1 MAEDQDAAAPKK
13 KSKMMLFI
21 IIGVLLLVVGGGAA
35 VMLLKKKPADA
46 DEGDDSAAHS
56 KSEKSAH
63 AGAPPAYVKLDTFT
77 TNLAAEGA
85 GDNQSPQNSQYIQV
99 VVELKVED
107 AHTGE
112 ALLKPYT
119 PEIRNGILRA
129 LSSKKASQLVTA
141 EGKDAL
147 AAEILEVVNRIVGGA
162 PTKKGQEPDG
172 PVSAVLFSSFIIQ

>member
-1 MAEDQDAAAPKK
+1 MAEEQEAAAPKK

-21 IIGVLLLVVGGGAA
+21 IIGVVLLVVGGGGAF
-35 VMLLKKKPADA
+35 MLLKKKPVDA
-46 DEGDDSAAHS
+46 EEGDEPAHG
-56 KSEKSAH
+56 KTEKSAH

-77 TNLAAEGA
+77 TNLAAENA
-85 GDNQSPQNSQYIQV
+85 GDGQTAQNSQYIQV

-112 ALLKPYT
+112 AILKPYT

-147 AAEILEVVNRIVGGA
+147 AAEILSVVNRIVNGA
-162 PTKKGQEPDG
+162 PSKKGQEPDG